1 MPISEALILAK
12 EKKMDLVEISEKTDP
27 PIAKIMD
34 FGHFLYEQK
43 KKKQKAKAK
52 TKKSET
58 KGIRLGARISEH
70 DEGIRIKQA
79 MNFLDQRNRV
89 KIEMKLMGR
98 ERRHMD
104 KAKEKMLAFVE
115 KLGDDTVI
123 DQELSAQGGRL
134 SMVVRRR

>member
-1 MPISEALILAK
+1 MATSEALILAR

-43 KKKQKAKAK
+43 KRKQKSKAK
-52 TKKSET
+52 VKKSET

-70 DEGIRIKQA
+70 DEETRMKQA
-79 MNFLDQRNRV
+79 TKFLEQRNRI

-115 KLGDDTVI
+115 KLGDETVI

-134 SMVVRRR
+134 SMIVRRK

>member
-1 MPISEALILAK
+1 MATSEALILAR
-12 EKKMDLVEISEKTDP
+12 EKKMDLVEISEKTNP

-43 KKKQKAKAK
+43 KRKQKSKAK
-52 TKKSET
+52 VKKSET

-70 DEGIRIKQA
+70 DEETRMKQA
-79 MNFLDQRNRV
+79 TKFLEQRNRI

-115 KLGDDTVI
+115 KLGDETVI

-134 SMVVRRR
+134 SMIVRRK

>member
-1 MPISEALILAK
+1 
-12 EKKMDLVEISEKTDP
+12 
-27 PIAKIMD
+27 MD
-34 FGHFLYEQK
+34 FGNFLYEHK
-43 KKKQKAKAK
+43 KNKQKSTAKV
-52 TKKSET
+52 KKSET

-70 DEGIRIKQA
+70 DEGTRIKQA
-79 MNFLDQRNRV
+79 TKFLEQRNRI

-134 SMVVRRR
+134 SMIVRRR